1 MKTTYIILDEQGRK
15 IYENENYTQT
25 LNDYQQLRKEYN
37 YQRLI
42 ITTKK
47 VK

>member
-1 MKTTYIILDEQGRK
+1 MRTTYIILDEQGQK
-15 IYENENYTQT
+15 IYENKSYTQT
-25 LNDYQQLRKEYN
+25 LNDYQQLRKEYS

>member
-1 MKTTYIILDEQGRK
+1 MKTTYIILDEQRNK

-25 LNDYQQLRKEYN
+25 LNDYQQLRKQYN